1 METEREIRVSTFF
14 NFKETQNGKRVS
26 KQDKQHKQHHKE
38 EPMVTEIQEKIL
50 NAAIEEFT
58 ERGLKFTM
66 NDVAKNLGMS
76 KKTIYTIYESKE
88 EMLLALADYCFQD
101 IKKSEQAILQDES
114 MDVLTKIEKIMVV
127 LPEKYQNI
135 GLSNL
140 YQLKEKYPHVYQRT
154 AKYLE
159 TDWDATISLLE
170 QGMQEKKIRK
180 ISIPVLK
187 TMLESTI
194 QQFFASDVLIRNGIS
209 YEDALQEM
217 IQILICGILSCAKDV
232 RRNEEER

>member
-26 KQDKQHKQHHKE
+26 ERDKQHHKE

-76 KKTIYTIYESKE
+76 KKTIYKSKE

-217 IQILICGILSCAKDV
+217 IRILICGILSCAKDV

>member
-1 METEREIRVSTFF
+1 
-14 NFKETQNGKRVS
+14 
-26 KQDKQHKQHHKE
+26 
-38 EPMVTEIQEKIL
+38 MVTEIQEKIL
-50 NAAIEEFT
+50 NAAIEEFAQ
-58 ERGLKFTM
+58 RGLKFTM

-101 IKKSEQAILQDES
+101 IKKSEKAILQDES
-114 MDVLTKIEKIMVV
+114 MDVLTKIERIMVV

-140 YQLKEKYPHVYQRT
+140 YQLKEKYPHVYPRT

-170 QGMQEKKIRK
+170 QGMQEGKIRK

-217 IQILICGILSCAKDV
+217 IRILIGGIREENDDVPFSAFGRNNDVPAERSAMKD
-232 RRNEEER
+232 NADE

>member
-1 METEREIRVSTFF
+1 
-14 NFKETQNGKRVS
+14 
-26 KQDKQHKQHHKE
+26 
-38 EPMVTEIQEKIL
+38 MVTEIQEKIL
-50 NAAIEEFT
+50 NAAIDEFAQ
-58 ERGLKFTM
+58 RGLKFTM

-101 IKKSEQAILQDES
+101 IKKSEKIILQDNS
-114 MDVLTKIEKIMVV
+114 MDVLTKIERIMVV

-159 TDWDATISLLE
+159 TDWDDHHFVAGAGNAGGKDPEDFHT
-170 QGMQEKKIRK
+170 GFKDDAGKHD
-180 ISIPVLK
+180 
-187 TMLESTI
+187 STV
-194 QQFFASDVLIRNGIS
+194 F
-209 YEDALQEM
+209 
-217 IQILICGILSCAKDV
+217 CK
-232 RRNEEER
+232 

>member
-1 METEREIRVSTFF
+1 
-14 NFKETQNGKRVS
+14 
-26 KQDKQHKQHHKE
+26 
-38 EPMVTEIQEKIL
+38 MVTEIQEKIL
-50 NAAIEEFT
+50 NAAIEEFAQ
-58 ERGLKFTM
+58 RGLKFTM

-101 IKKSEQAILQDES
+101 IKKSEKAILQDES
-114 MDVLTKIEKIMVV
+114 MDVLTKIERIMVV

-170 QGMQEKKIRK
+170 QGMQEGKIRK

-217 IQILICGILSCAKDV
+217 IRILIGGIREENEDVPFSASGRNNDVPAERPAMKD
-232 RRNEEER
+232 NADE

>member
-1 METEREIRVSTFF
+1 METEREIWVSTFF
-14 NFKETQNGKRVS
+14 DFMETQNKKRVS
-26 KQDKQHKQHHKE
+26 KEDKQHHKE
-38 EPMVTEIQEKIL
+38 ETMVTEIQEKIL

-140 YQLKEKYPHVYQRT
+140 YQLREKYPHVYQRT

-217 IQILICGILSCAKDV
+217 IQILICGILSCVKDV